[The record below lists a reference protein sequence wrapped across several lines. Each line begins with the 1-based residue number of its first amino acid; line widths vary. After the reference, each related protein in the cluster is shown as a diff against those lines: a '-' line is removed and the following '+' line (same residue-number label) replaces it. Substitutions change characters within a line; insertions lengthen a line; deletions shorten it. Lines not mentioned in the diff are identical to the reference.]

1 MLCVGVVIV
10 FKFVIVFDIRYILY
24 VKNKGKINWNIFI
37 EDNRRSYLLVKIV
50 YWYGM
55 VGFWIILNGLV
66 GVDVIVYVI
75 GIFGLVIVIV
85 CRYFVVVL
93 VLVMVIVV
101 GSLVMMGGE
110 FGVIVMVRVLDVDF

>member
-1 MLCVGVVIV
+1 
-10 FKFVIVFDIRYILY
+10 
-24 VKNKGKINWNIFI
+24 
-37 EDNRRSYLLVKIV
+37 
-50 YWYGM
+50 M

-110 FGVIVMVRVLDVDF
+110 FGVIVMVRVLDFDF

>member
-1 MLCVGVVIV
+1 MYLYGV
-10 FKFVIVFDIRYILY
+10 
-24 VKNKGKINWNIFI
+24 
-37 EDNRRSYLLVKIV
+37 
-50 YWYGM
+50 

>member
-1 MLCVGVVIV
+1 
-10 FKFVIVFDIRYILY
+10 
-24 VKNKGKINWNIFI
+24 
-37 EDNRRSYLLVKIV
+37 
-50 YWYGM
+50 M

-66 GVDVIVYVI
+66 GVDDIVYVI
-75 GIFGLVIVIV
+75 GILGLVIVIV

-110 FGVIVMVRVLDVDF
+110 FGVIVMVRVFDVDF

>member
-1 MLCVGVVIV
+1 
-10 FKFVIVFDIRYILY
+10 
-24 VKNKGKINWNIFI
+24 
-37 EDNRRSYLLVKIV
+37 
-50 YWYGM
+50 M

-110 FGVIVMVRVLDVDF
+110 FGVIVMVRVLDVDFKLLEYVMVSVNDDVLLNVGLFVSLIVYVNNRNNDVFYKY